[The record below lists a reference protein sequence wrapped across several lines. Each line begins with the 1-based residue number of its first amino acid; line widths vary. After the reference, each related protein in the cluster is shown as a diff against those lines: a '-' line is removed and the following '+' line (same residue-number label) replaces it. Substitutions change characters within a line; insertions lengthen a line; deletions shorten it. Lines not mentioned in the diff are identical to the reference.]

1 MGCPRASGDS
11 GAASATSDAPRH
23 RRRGLSRRAGLA
35 ALALIAM
42 APAGALAAD
51 MPDMLRGSYTP
62 TYTRWD
68 GFYFG
73 AQGGETFG
81 SVNFG
86 NATQSMVSYM
96 LANNTDLQGIV
107 SDWTALQKG
116 SSGGASYG
124 GFVGY
129 NWQWDD
135 VILGAELNYSHM
147 SIGVGAQN
155 SVGPIPIA
163 GAPQGASTVLYSVT
177 LTSAASLTIHDI
189 MTARA
194 RAGWTFDRFMPYAF
208 AGVAVGRA
216 DISSF
221 ATLAPNSTITV
232 TPPGTTAPLVLPRDP
247 QTDNVA
253 GLFAYGFTVGLGIEA
268 AVVQNLFVRAEW
280 EFIEFPNVSNF
291 RVEANSM
298 RVAVGV
304 KF

>member
-1 MGCPRASGDS
+1 MPPTCREI
-11 GAASATSDAPRH
+11 SARH
-23 RRRGLSRRAGLA
+23 IH
-35 ALALIAM
+35 AL
-42 APAGALAAD
+42 
-51 MPDMLRGSYTP
+51 
-62 TYTRWD
+62 TYTRWE
-68 GFYFG
+68 GFYVG

-221 ATLAPNSTITV
+221 ATLAPNSTIYGDYAAWDNRPIGSAARSPNRQCSRPV
-232 TPPGTTAPLVLPRDP
+232 CLWVYSWPR
-247 QTDNVA
+247 N
-253 GLFAYGFTVGLGIEA
+253 
-268 AVVQNLFVRAEW
+268 R
-280 EFIEFPNVSNF
+280 SC
-291 RVEANSM
+291 R
-298 RVAVGV
+298 
-304 KF
+304 